1 MHFGVG
7 GIEACGTVCQ
17 PSVESRTLHSDNFVE
32 RSKRIYLVTDSCSVE
47 WQCFFVC
54 CVQIRVLTYL
64 LTCFRKRQQA

>member
-32 RSKRIYLVTDSCSVE
+32 RSNAFIWSLTAAAPSNSVFSCAVYK
-47 WQCFFVC
+47 FV
-54 CVQIRVLTYL
+54 YL